1 MKWYQI
7 KLELHS
13 ATASAWQA
21 DTIFGHLC
29 WALRYTEGED
39 ALAQFI
45 DACRQGYPPILVSNG
60 FPAGL
65 FPRLRVPPVPL
76 NTTAPLENQRR
87 QATEEKEARKI
98 AHLTLEEFN
107 DAINGA
113 LVSPSIKERVPQRVT
128 LKNQINRL
136 TGTTG
141 ESGELFEFEEYFYPA
156 ISIYARIENDFI
168 ETARNLF
175 SFIADNGYGKRK
187 SVGYGAISSM
197 SFAPLEG
204 LNPPEDANG
213 FVSLSNFVPARGDPT
228 VGNWDTIIKYGK
240 LGEEYALEKSAFK
253 KPVLMLT
260 AGSTFYDSPV
270 KPFYGRMVPGVSHG
284 YPQVVQYGFALPVP
298 ARLRSMEASVG
309 TSLMRKRKAAVPR

>member
-1 MKWYQI
+1 M
-7 KLELHS
+7 ELYRIDYELYS

-21 DTIFGHLC
+21 DTISGHLC
-29 WALRYTEGED
+29 WALRYTEGEG
-39 ALAQFI
+39 ALARFL
-45 DACRQGYPPILVSNG
+45 DACRQGRPPILVSNG

-65 FPRLRVPPVPL
+65 FPRLRVPPAPL
-76 NTTAPLENQRR
+76 DTTATLENQRR
-87 QATEEKEARKI
+87 QSMEEKEARKI
-98 AHLTLEEFN
+98 DHLTLEEFN
-107 DAINGA
+107 NTINGM
-113 LVSPSIKERVPQRVT
+113 LVRPSRKAEISQRVT
-128 LKNQINRL
+128 LKNQINRI

-141 ESGELFEFEEYFYPA
+141 ESGELYEFEEFRCPA
-156 ISIYARIENDFI
+156 VSIYARIENDFI
-168 ETARNLF
+168 ETARTLF

-213 FVSLSNFVPARGDPT
+213 FVSLSNFVPARADPV
-228 VGNWDTIIKYGK
+228 VGSWDTIIKYGK

-253 KPVLMLT
+253 KPVMMLT

-270 KPFYGRMVPGVSHG
+270 KPFYGRMVPGVSYS

-298 ARLRSMEASVG
+298 ARLPSMAASISAG
-309 TSLMRKRKAAVPR
+309 LPRKRKAAVRK